1 MTEEEQNAIKEFM
14 RLAKAALAKLK
25 HTTTALS
32 SHQNECWICRNRLW
46 RSVFHCHDRSLLTMN
61 WLMEGVMATPYIN
74 AMEQLKTQQ
83 PEIYKQAERLA
94 QQDEADV
101 EWLTK
106 LAKLEDRRS

>member
-1 MTEEEQNAIKEFM
+1 
-14 RLAKAALAKLK
+14 
-25 HTTTALS
+25 
-32 SHQNECWICRNRLW
+32 
-46 RSVFHCHDRSLLTMN
+46 MN